1 MIYELAALG
10 AATLWASTA
19 IISTGPAKA
28 LGAVRFNV
36 YRMGMVFVM
45 LCVGA
50 LFTGGFNEVL
60 WGQSK
65 VLLLSGLVGIFLG
78 DTLMFSGLR
87 RLGPRRNQVLFA
99 TNAPLAAIIG
109 WIFLGE
115 SLGLYAVLGIALVT
129 LGVGAA
135 VFLGRRRD
143 EDHSLENTDGR
154 LWVGV
159 SCALGAALCQA
170 LGLVI
175 SRPAMEAGV
184 DPVAASVLRV
194 GMAFVALAVS
204 VVIQYR
210 GWPAM
215 PPARMMGQIALSGF
229 LGMGVG
235 MTLVQFALI
244 GTSAGVV
251 ATLSSTSPVLILP
264 ILWLIYRR
272 RPAVGAWVGA
282 ILAVSGAAIL
292 FLT

>member
-10 AATLWASTA
+10 AATLWACTA

-28 LGAVRFNV
+28 LGAVHFNF
-36 YRMGMVFVM
+36 YRMGMVLCM
-45 LCVGA
+45 LVLGA
-50 LFTGGFNEVL
+50 LITGGFNAQL
-60 WGQSK
+60 WVHAD
-65 VLLLSGLVGIFLG
+65 VLLISGLVGIFLG

-99 TNAPLAAIIG
+99 TNAPMAALIG
-109 WIFLGE
+109 WFFLGE
-115 SLGLYAVLGIALVT
+115 ALPVTAVFGVGLVT

-135 VFLGRRRD
+135 VFLGRRK
-143 EDHSLENTDGR
+143 EETHSLEDTDGR
-154 LWVGV
+154 LAVGV
-159 SCALGAALCQA
+159 ALALGAALCQA

-194 GMAFVALAVS
+194 GMAFAGLAVS
-204 VVIQYR
+204 AWVHQR
-210 GWPAM
+210 KWPALPNRKLLM
-215 PPARMMGQIALSGF
+215 QTAISGF

-244 GTSAGVV
+244 GAEAGVV

-264 ILWLIYRR
+264 VLWLIYRR
-272 RPAVGAWVGA
+272 RPAIGAWIGA
-282 ILAVSGAAIL
+282 TTAVLGASLL
-292 FLT
+292 FMA